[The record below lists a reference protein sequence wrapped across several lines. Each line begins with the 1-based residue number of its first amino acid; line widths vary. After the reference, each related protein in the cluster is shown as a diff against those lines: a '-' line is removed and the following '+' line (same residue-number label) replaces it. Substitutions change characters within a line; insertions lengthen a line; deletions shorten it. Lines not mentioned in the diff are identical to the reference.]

1 MIFTFWD
8 LLTLLAFSGAAGG
21 SWVAAGSS
29 HANSALKILLVAC
42 GIFIGICCVWCI
54 RSFGRRMIAQFDRN
68 EDGSLIQ
75 SPQDE
80 LMIKAMYGF
89 AIIWIVI
96 SGGIGFWIT
105 MFLVRL

>member
-1 MIFTFWD
+1 
-8 LLTLLAFSGAAGG
+8 
-21 SWVAAGSS
+21 
-29 HANSALKILLVAC
+29 
-42 GIFIGICCVWCI
+42 
-54 RSFGRRMIAQFDRN
+54 MIAQFDRN